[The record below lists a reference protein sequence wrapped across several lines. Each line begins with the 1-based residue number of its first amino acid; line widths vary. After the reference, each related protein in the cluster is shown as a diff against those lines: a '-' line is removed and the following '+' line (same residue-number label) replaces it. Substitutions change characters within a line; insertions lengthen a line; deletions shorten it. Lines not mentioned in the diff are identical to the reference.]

1 LNPINKYYYR
11 IAMSSFSKAGMVPT
25 RKPSNKHKGGRRV
38 SCSDERQEDT
48 SIYETD
54 DFKIWCMKVIPCTK
68 RFVHDWTVCPF
79 AHTGE
84 KAARRDPR
92 KYQYTGIACP
102 DMKGCGECVRGDACP
117 YAHNV
122 FEYWLHPTRYR
133 TQLCKDGALC
143 KRSICFFAH
152 DLEQLRVPEEKPYIS
167 PEQLASS
174 SLMGI
179 RNSLQKVRT
188 QGSEG
193 GTPPRV
199 SKDYSKRESF
209 EDSSLVWTPQ
219 SIYSTG
225 DVTPRGQQ
233 PCPVRSSAPNTNM
246 DTARAVHGTRKS
258 SDDVYASRFPYSTS
272 DLYSPSEVRQH
283 EGHSHDMGLAEALA
297 ALSMNLQHQA
307 GGSAETNRDN
317 VLQTV
322 HQVLKH
328 ALESKESSL
337 LSQEE
342 SADVPSEGPESQR
355 NSSDIDTPKYGSF
368 PGHIDPWKHD
378 VRRESYGTTL
388 PMYNHITG
396 LGPSSLG

>member
-1 LNPINKYYYR
+1 MSTTTKQGVGLSKKQNKQR
-11 IAMSSFSKAGMVPT
+11 
-25 RKPSNKHKGGRRV
+25 GGRRV
-38 SCSDERQEDT
+38 SCSDERQEDS

-102 DMKGCGECVRGDACP
+102 DMKGSGECVRGDACP

-133 TQLCKDGALC
+133 TQLCKDGPCC

-167 PEQLASS
+167 PDQLATA

-179 RNSLQKVRT
+179 RSSMQKVRT
-188 QGSEG
+188 QGSDG
-193 GTPPRV
+193 GTPPRT
-199 SKDYSKRESF
+199 SREYSKRESL
-209 EDSSLVWTPQ
+209 EDSSLVWTPH
-219 SIYSTG
+219 SIYGSG
-225 DVTPRGQQ
+225 DATPRGQQ
-233 PCPVRSSAPNTNM
+233 PCPVRSSAPLSNM
-246 DTARAVHGTRKS
+246 ERAHRVHGTRKS
-258 SDDVYASRFPYSTS
+258 ADDAYLSRFRYPAS
-272 DLYSPSEVRQH
+272 DLYSPAEIRQH
-283 EGHSHDMGLAEALA
+283 EGHPHDMGLAEALA
-297 ALSMNLQHQA
+297 ALSMNMQQQID
-307 GGSAETNRDN
+307 GTNEINRDN

-328 ALESKESSL
+328 ALETKESSL
-337 LSQEE
+337 ISQEH
-342 SADVPSEGPESQR
+342 SADAVCEDPGSQR
-355 NSSDIDTPKYGSF
+355 NSSDIDTPRFTSF
-368 PGHIDPWKHD
+368 PGHVDPWKTE
-378 VRRESYGTTL
+378 VRASPPSGMSPDAPL
-388 PMYNHITG
+388 AMYHT
-396 LGPSSLG
+396 